1 MTQLLKTLGRTALF
15 RGLSE
20 EEAEKALSCL
30 GTQRR
35 CCAKGEAVLR
45 AGDHVGS
52 IALVLSGSVCIENN
66 DAWGNKSVLDRL
78 GQGQVFA
85 ETYAC
90 VPGEPMMVSVVA
102 AERAEIL
109 FLRAAPLLDEQAPP
123 AVQRLV
129 RNLLSVSAQ
138 KNLILSRRMFHISA
152 KTIRGRLQ
160 SYLSDQA
167 ARRGR
172 QEFDIPFDRQQ
183 LADYLGVD
191 RSALS
196 AELGRM
202 QREGLLRVRKN
213 HFVLSAAKDE

>member
-1 MTQLLKTLGRTALF
+1 M
-15 RGLSE
+15 
-20 EEAEKALSCL
+20 
-30 GTQRR
+30 
-35 CCAKGEAVLR
+35 R

>member
-35 CCAKGEAVLR
+35 CYAKGEAVLR

-129 RNLLSVSAQ
+129 RYLLSVSAQ

>member
-1 MTQLLKTLGRTALF
+1 M
-15 RGLSE
+15 
-20 EEAEKALSCL
+20 
-30 GTQRR
+30 
-35 CCAKGEAVLR
+35 
-45 AGDHVGS
+45 
-52 IALVLSGSVCIENN
+52 
-66 DAWGNKSVLDRL
+66 
-78 GQGQVFA
+78 
-85 ETYAC
+85 
-90 VPGEPMMVSVVA
+90 
-102 AERAEIL
+102 
-109 FLRAAPLLDEQAPP
+109 
-123 AVQRLV
+123 QRLV

>member
-35 CCAKGEAVLR
+35 CYAKGEAVLR

-90 VPGEPMMVSVVA
+90 VPGEPMMVDVIA
-102 AERAEIL
+102 MEEAEIL
-109 FLRAAPLLDEQAPP
+109 FLNVPELF
-123 AVQRLV
+123 RLSASGKGEYSHLIHNMTIISA
-129 RNLLSVSAQ
+129 RKNLL
-138 KNLILSRRMFHISA
+138 LSRRILHTS
-152 KTIRGRLQ
+152 
-160 SYLSDQA
+160 S
-167 ARRGR
+167 
-172 QEFDIPFDRQQ
+172 
-183 LADYLGVD
+183 
-191 RSALS
+191 
-196 AELGRM
+196 
-202 QREGLLRVRKN
+202 
-213 HFVLSAAKDE
+213 

>member
-1 MTQLLKTLGRTALF
+1 MTPFLEMLGRTALF
-15 RGLSE
+15 RGLSA
-20 EEAEKALSCL
+20 EEAEEALACL
-30 GTQRR
+30 GAQRR
-35 CCAKGEAVLR
+35 GYAKGEAVWR
-45 AGDHVGS
+45 AGDYARSV
-52 IALVLSGSVCIENN
+52 ALVLSGSVCIEND

-78 GQGQVFA
+78 GAGQVFA

-90 VPGEPMMVSVVA
+90 VPSEPMMVSAVA
-102 AERAEIL
+102 AEKAEIL
-109 FLRAAPLLDEQAPP
+109 FLRADPLLDEKAPP

-152 KTIRGRLQ
+152 KTIRGRLR

-172 QEFDIPFDRQQ
+172 REFDIPFDRQQ
-183 LADYLGVD
+183 LADYLSVE

-196 AELGRM
+196 NELSLM
-202 QREGLLRVRKN
+202 QRDGLIRYEKN
-213 HFVLSAAKDE
+213 HFDVMEQIDG